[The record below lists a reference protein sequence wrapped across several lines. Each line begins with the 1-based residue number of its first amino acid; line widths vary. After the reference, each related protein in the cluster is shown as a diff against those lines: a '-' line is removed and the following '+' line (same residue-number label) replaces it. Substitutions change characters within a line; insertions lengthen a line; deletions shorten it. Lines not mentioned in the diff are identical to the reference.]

1 MVSQVVNLGLAGD
14 VPRKERRTTGN
25 VGECSRNPKKKGEPY
40 ITAFY
45 GGFYVFNN
53 PNRYFEF

>member
-1 MVSQVVNLGLAGD
+1 MSPEKKEELQEMLGSVVET
-14 VPRKERRTTGN
+14 PR
-25 VGECSRNPKKKGEPY
+25 KKGEPY